1 MKIGWI
7 GLGNMGS
14 PMSQRLISAGFPVT
28 VYNRSKAK
36 EEALKLKGATVAS
49 TPRILMEQVDVII
62 IMVTDD
68 QAIREIFT
76 GDDGLL
82 GTKTNGKIIINMSTV
97 SPGISKEMASLCSQ
111 EGNHYL
117 DAPVSGSVKQAEEG
131 QLVIMVGGNET
142 ILEKAKPILE
152 HLGKLTLLVGS
163 TGAGNTAKLAINI
176 LLAFHA
182 QGLAEAV
189 VFARQNEIKTKDLI
203 TLINI
208 SALGNVFTKIKG
220 DAIIQNNY
228 KAAFALKHIAK
239 DLRLAK
245 EEGLATPMGE
255 TTFKTFQQAEPV
267 LGEEDIIAIIKHIG
281 SLNKIMEML

>member
-14 PMSQRLISAGFPVT
+14 PMSKRLINAGYPVT
-28 VYNRSKAK
+28 VYNRNKAK
-36 EEALKLKGATVAS
+36 EETLKSMGANVAS
-49 TPRILMEQVDVII
+49 TPFSLIDQMDVII

-76 GDDGLL
+76 GDNGLL
-82 GTKTNGKIIINMSTV
+82 RTKTKGKIFINMSTV
-97 SPGISKEMASLCSQ
+97 SPGISKEMATLCNQ

-131 QLVIMVGGNET
+131 QLVIMVGGNEI
-142 ILEKAKPILE
+142 ILEKVKPIFE
-152 HLGKLTLLVGS
+152 HLGKLTLLVGG
-163 TGAGNTAKLAINI
+163 TGAGNNAKLAINI
-176 LLAFHA
+176 LLSFYA

-189 VFARQNEIKTKDLI
+189 VFGRQNGIKTEDLI
-203 TLINI
+203 LMIGN
-208 SALGNVFTKIKG
+208 SAMGNVFTKIKG
-220 DAIIQNNY
+220 DAILQNNY

-245 EEGLATPMGE
+245 EAGLITPMGE
-255 TTFKTFQQAEPV
+255 AAFQTFQQAEPV
-267 LGEEDIIAIIKHIG
+267 LGEEDIIAIIKTFHFA
-281 SLNKIMEML
+281 

>member
-14 PMSQRLISAGFPVT
+14 PMSKRLINAGYPVT
-28 VYNRSKAK
+28 VYNRNKAK
-36 EEALKLKGATVAS
+36 EETLKSIGANIAS
-49 TPRILMEQVDVII
+49 TPLSLIDQMDIII

-76 GDDGLL
+76 GDNGLL
-82 GTKTNGKIIINMSTV
+82 RTKTKGKIIINMSTV
-97 SPGISKEMASLCSQ
+97 SPGISKEMACLCSQ
-111 EGNHYL
+111 EGNYYL

-131 QLVIMVGGNET
+131 QLVIMVGGDE
-142 ILEKAKPILE
+142 ILLEKVKPIFE
-152 HLGKLTLLVGS
+152 HLGKLTLLVGG

-176 LLAFHA
+176 LLSFYA

-189 VFARQNEIKTKDLI
+189 IFGRQNGIKTEDLI
-203 TLINI
+203 MMIGN
-208 SALGNVFTKIKG
+208 SAMGNVFTKIKG
-220 DAIIQNNY
+220 DAILQNNY

-245 EEGLATPMGE
+245 EAGLKTPMGE
-255 TTFKTFQQAEPV
+255 AAFKSFQQAEPV
-267 LGEEDIIAIIKHIG
+267 LGEEDIIAIIKHITA
-281 SLNKIMEML
+281 